1 MRKCIE
7 SAIDLGYRHI
17 DTALLYQTEKMVGQA
32 VRNKIKDG
40 TVKRED
46 LFITSKVCGVTYMF
60 HVLPRITI
68 CGGLC
73 AVRGSIRVIMESDNF
88 VFAVWFNIQ

>member
-46 LFITSKVCGVTYMF
+46 LFITSKVCG
-60 HVLPRITI
+60 
-68 CGGLC
+68 
-73 AVRGSIRVIMESDNF
+73 
-88 VFAVWFNIQ
+88 